1 MNFRRLI
8 KYICVVGLATM
19 MSVTTMGAV
28 TITDVTSSHWA
39 YQAITD
45 LEERGIMMLTSG
57 GQFYPNQTMNYFEV
71 ADVIAKATGYVDV
84 DIVTNIDATFKQQI
98 KSNYEKQKPTL
109 DTYAAKYSTWNSAY
123 NQQIAYLLGRGYMT
137 TSDLDKFITKAS
149 NGETKNIVTKEQL
162 AVYIVRMLEKEVTA
176 KSTYQKT
183 TFSDDSTLTAAYKP
197 YVEYLRSVKII
208 NPDAAGKAN
217 GTMKMTKALCAKM
230 VSDSLKIND
239 TTQVGK
245 VNTSTP
251 GSSTNNTTNNSSS
264 NSSSATTGL
273 YTIGKVL
280 TKNTSEY
287 YVLLQNSE
295 GKSSYYSFKSTS
307 PITDMTGASVP
318 ITKLVA
324 GTSVEATLQLEGNT
338 EYITSIKVTGSSTG
352 NTTSS
357 GQVNGGQTGTV
368 GNTSVISGTLL
379 TKISNEVARISL
391 ADGSSKVYLV
401 SNPCTTTLNGVVAST
416 DALKAG
422 DTVTVTLVNNAIT
435 SITATSSTTS
445 TDTSTGS
452 STNTSV
458 TNNNISSGEIKAK
471 KFAGNSYILTVV
483 QGSTEGQVTIPLS
496 AKVTRNN
503 KNTELTNIRIGDTVK
518 ITRENGVVTVV
529 EATGE
534 RATVEATIKGIFI
547 SASSQ
552 LVVTEKNQ
560 EATYTIA
567 SDAEIYDDNIR
578 DYIGI
583 RDLHLGQEVTL
594 VIEGKEIISID
605 VERNDNTYNVMG
617 TIVEVGKSYA
627 YIDVLVDYDYVTG
640 ESKVYKRVETPSNQK
655 VVIDGKAKDRKD
667 LEEDMN
673 VVIKYKYL
681 DDSAAESIIVL

>member
-1 MNFRRLI
+1 MNFRRLS
-8 KYICVVGLATM
+8 KYICAVGLATM

-503 KNTELTNIRIGDTVK
+503 KNTELTNVRIGDTVK